1 MTNKQKEISQKK
13 RDNFRALMADY
24 KNGGG
29 PFIMIDLQQLYPEW
43 DGGGYAEP
51 PESADTAATLIQDA
65 VSYEVRNA
73 FRNKIHRVCEDLAT
87 NYVHTK
93 LNEEIQRRMDVF
105 FKNGF
110 MKTVKN
116 KETGEEEEIQQI
128 SVEHHMNNILDSWFT
143 RQPSRGLSPRTNR
156 PLSPASMDSL
166 HDYCGEK
173 VVKFLKEETEKVIQ
187 DVNSEVLS
195 EAKKSI
201 SSTVSEQLFSGL
213 NLLPKI
219 GGINQ
224 S

>member
-1 MTNKQKEISQKK
+1 
-13 RDNFRALMADY
+13 
-24 KNGGG
+24 
-29 PFIMIDLQQLYPEW
+29 
-43 DGGGYAEP
+43 
-51 PESADTAATLIQDA
+51 
-65 VSYEVRNA
+65 
-73 FRNKIHRVCEDLAT
+73 LAT